1 MQQMTPIFYLK
12 AVIQILKQKGFI
24 SFLWPRLYM
33 HVHRELIESEKVL
46 QNILF
51 SCQFCMVFYV
61 LKIGVFLP
69 NFNCVFVGV
78 FSHSWLRRKR
88 TKKII
93 PNFLLP
99 DSCCKW
105 PFSCGNNGKIH
116 PTRHCKTLIY
126 LQIHPTFE
134 LLFFNLAQ

>member
-12 AVIQILKQKGFI
+12 DVIQILKQKGFI

-69 NFNCVFVGV
+69 NFDCVLFSRMWV
-78 FSHSWLRRKR
+78 FFPQLLDYVEKGRKNH
-88 TKKII
+88 T
-93 PNFLLP
+93 
-99 DSCCKW
+99 
-105 PFSCGNNGKIH
+105 
-116 PTRHCKTLIY
+116 
-126 LQIHPTFE
+126 
-134 LLFFNLAQ
+134 